1 VRTTTTVEDM
11 RHVMV
16 LLVAIAVLAACSGSD
31 DEFSGYG
38 RFSGDGR
45 IRGVFHVGNQTVPD
59 SQWVE
64 MIELSGPPEERCGP
78 GDCGLIAGDLRAG
91 TFWRPGRWR
100 VVAAPVRGWI
110 SPDPIEI
117 VVRDDELT
125 TFEAD
130 YHLA

>member
-1 VRTTTTVEDM
+1 
-11 RHVMV
+11 
-16 LLVAIAVLAACSGSD
+16 VATAGFEASST
-31 DEFSGYG
+31 F
-38 RFSGDGR
+38 
-45 IRGVFHVGNQTVPD
+45 GNQTVPD